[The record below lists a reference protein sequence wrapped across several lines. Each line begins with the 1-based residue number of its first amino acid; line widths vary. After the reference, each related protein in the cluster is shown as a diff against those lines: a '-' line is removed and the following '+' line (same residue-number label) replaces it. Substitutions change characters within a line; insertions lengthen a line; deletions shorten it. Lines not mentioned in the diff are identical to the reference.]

1 MRFLTLPAL
10 LVLVAACSSG
20 SGSAE
25 PDEAASSAPA
35 TTAPSTTAPAPP
47 TTTAPEVAGVAL
59 VPTPARA
66 IRRCERFR
74 RLAPACPYLVP
85 EAPFD
90 PSSILFQAD
99 SYGGPPGGDDWTFTL
114 GWGAEHPGAPER
126 DRPPALVHVVAAAGD
141 LARRRLAGSAKSR
154 DGLLA
159 ERRRGF
165 LLLGR
170 VIWAGRRG
178 TLVLAPPYPR
188 GGIEGNHLVFE
199 WRQNRSTYRLSVH
212 GWEPFSEVPAVLRA
226 MVGSLPP

>member
-1 MRFLTLPAL
+1 MRRLTLPAL
-10 LVLVAACSSG
+10 LVFVAACSGG
-20 SGSAE
+20 SSSAE
-25 PDEAASSAPA
+25 PEEPVMSAPA
-35 TTAPSTTAPAPP
+35 TTAPATTAPTTP
-47 TTTAPEVAGVAL
+47 TTTAGEVAGVAL

-74 RLAPACPYLVP
+74 QLAPACPYLVP

-90 PSSILFQAD
+90 PSSILYQAD

-126 DRPPALVHVVAAAGD
+126 DRPPALVHVVATAGD
-141 LARRRLAGSAKSR
+141 LPRRRLAGRRQPR

-159 ERRRGF
+159 ERGRGF

-170 VIWAGRRG
+170 VTWAGRRG
-178 TLVLAPPYPR
+178 TLVIAPPYPR

-199 WRQNRSTYRLSVH
+199 WRQSGSTYRLSVH
-212 GWEPFSEVPAVLRA
+212 GWEPFSEVPVVLKAV
-226 MVGSLPP
+226 VGSLPP